1 MNSGIYRFYK
11 RLTAML
17 LAICM
22 IAGLVMGQP
31 NILSYA
37 STELQNED
45 LGDGASEATA
55 YTWKNGSVTGQGGGG
70 NSWRFDLRGLQAGQ
84 HNYAQAGIKT
94 TYSNGGYA
102 TWFQVGTNSKQLIG
116 GNTNGGVQ
124 SLDTYGIEVKIA
136 VSPSPDNKYVF
147 VDYYVYDKNGQGGST
162 GRTIKMGTGTDVM
175 IGGTQEDDYATVYK
189 NDRGFHMVNQ
199 HVKTTFDCITNDSS
213 LGVTPPDTRWIGHYN
228 SWGSNVF
235 NESSNDVVSGTD
247 SGMAYSWEFQLHPY
261 ETVHRRVAFA
271 IRDTSYYVSDQ
282 YGQDSTSAEGTYS
295 SPFKTIEYALN
306 KIGNN
311 KGYIY
316 VMDYP
321 EISSAIDVTGNS
333 QKDITIASTD
343 YDHEGHPMNEDGDY
357 IKTLTRASGYTGP
370 LFNVSGPTLKFTDI
384 VLDGNH
390 AESQDS
396 LISASSGKLEINSG
410 AVITNCS
417 GSESSQGSAVNV
429 TGSAGLSMNFGTVSG
444 NVSAGKGAVY
454 YNGSGAF
461 EIRNRNQ
468 ISDNTTPSGKKA
480 NVYLAQ
486 DKYITVMSDL
496 DTSQIGVTAEQL
508 PLASPGGI
516 SSQPSQE
523 VKIAVPSSSYPGAAG
538 SCPFADN
545 FKADQE
551 AGNSGVYVSAGTEIL
566 GNGRNAV
573 LKRNG
578 YTVSFIYRDSATGGT
593 VNGAPASI
601 PLSYAGGDAVEVNAP
616 AAITGYG
623 LTGVTIDQGTGG
635 TLSAQADAGVA
646 DFGKVTGTMPG
657 QDVVITYEYTRNS
670 GSIVFEA
677 NGGTPEP
684 QALTGS
690 VGGSVNALLP
700 NISRYGY
707 QFVGWSTVND
717 RVNPDLIS
725 GLPSEF
731 PEDPVTYYAI
741 FSPDSNVKFDYTV
754 DYVNADGS
762 IVFQSTTTEDAYS
775 VEAEVHSGKKNI
787 HGYTWSLADSS
798 TNPAIYNYGDGHG
811 PVPFGNFNGGTGDF
825 SGKMPGQDAAVK
837 YGYQVDR
844 SNPNAK
850 SAFTVK
856 YVTENGTVVHT
867 ADIQDVFPEDAI
879 AAVPADV
886 YGFRY
891 LSGSITA
898 GSTAD
903 DTDGHLVSAVQGGF
917 DSDGRFTGTMPNQP
931 VEITYLYEATEEG
944 YEYKIHYLDNGT
956 QDERLRNITG
966 PDIQNVT
973 ADTPVTAE
981 FKNMYGYV
989 FQDERSEPASAGTF
1003 DSSHNFTGTMP
1014 NDRLAVTYR
1023 YDRDPSKWAN
1033 LIYKAGEHGV
1043 LRPGNGMSSDVVT
1056 LSGGAYRA
1064 SVLINDGTVE
1074 GTAGSYTWN
1083 DILEKRLVP
1092 ETAADTYYRFEGW
1105 FIDQNGNG
1113 IKDSS
1118 EELLSAD
1125 SRFTGSAT
1133 VTAYFA
1139 EDPDQWID
1147 IHFTA
1152 GEHGTINAGENV
1164 NLHIQYDRT
1173 WADITGNLP
1182 AYTPEVN
1189 YLVDGW
1195 YDGGVPVEDDNRLVN
1210 GNTYTIRFYP
1220 DPAVFGTDVAAR
1232 DASAGIDTQGKGKI
1246 TVYGTTQGY
1255 QYIIT
1260 DMEGNIID
1268 VVRGN
1273 ISGRVY
1279 FEDLYP
1285 GTRYLIYEATGT
1297 TQAQPGRP
1305 IDSVTG
1311 IMSSATEVLVPVVE
1325 TNYQVLYDE
1334 EHEGKAVFVI
1344 KPADADSDYA
1354 ILDKDGN
1361 AVTTPE
1367 TGDGGWQSAGGSQPA
1382 SLTFSGLDYN
1392 EEYVVVARPQGSSGI
1407 TAESKLEDG
1416 THISTDPGG
1425 ELDIPNYVVEA
1436 INGQVHSVDGV
1447 ELNIPRY
1454 DEVHKGD
1461 EVMLHAEETDGN
1473 GQNFLYWKVTIGAVP
1488 GMTETI
1494 RRQDVTFTMPDSNVV
1509 MTAYY
1514 EREAATPSNATVTD
1528 EVRGGNK
1535 HEMALDP
1542 NEIENLEEELTTDA
1556 DRTLMDVNHA
1566 DVTYKV
1572 VYKKNVVKATESNAI
1587 KSSPYYDSDHEEAYH
1602 GAWGLNVD
1610 IERYVNGRKVG
1621 VASPS
1626 EATFNTYVQLDKE
1639 DVDMMDYQLF
1649 AISED
1654 DDGELIIDSVAMSD
1668 DPEETGGLFT
1678 FTAQAGMRYVLI
1690 YSRAYR
1696 IYFINNKEEP
1706 KYRYYFKVR
1715 RGEAP
1720 GSGAYSFEYGQV
1732 EIPIDSFIDNEGIE
1746 FTYIG
1751 WSYREDRLKE
1761 FDPDKEIKRKTY
1773 VYAFYDDNSGEV
1785 NDARKQLEDAI
1796 KAAIEKSDDYF
1807 LTLKETEKIREAI
1820 EEAMDVFDRTGP
1832 RATLDELL
1840 EALNRL
1846 EETCKPFDK
1855 ILEDRYDHYDKIQSG
1870 GNSGGTS
1877 GGDGWGS
1884 GSHGGSGSGSG
1895 GSKGGS
1901 KGGGGS
1907 SRSAGTGGPVTT
1919 PAPYVA
1925 ETSKSYV
1932 VGTNGNWELVDP
1944 ESDKWAFVL
1953 NGGIRLTSIWAK
1965 LDYANGDVNRNGW
1978 YHFNASGL
1986 MDYGWFRDEHMN
1998 WYYCNAKKDG
2008 WLGKMKTGWH
2018 YDEIDK
2024 HWYYLDLI
2032 TGQMVMGWK
2041 EIEGKWYFFTP
2052 QNTAQT
2058 YSYDRSTG
2066 KWVFMQN
2073 QERPLGSMY
2082 SNEKTPDGY
2091 QVGTDGALQ

>member
-1 MNSGIYRFYK
+1 MNSGIHRFYK

-22 IAGLVMGQP
+22 ITGIVLGQP

-37 STELQNED
+37 STELQNEN

-147 VDYYVYDKNGQGGST
+147 VDYYVYDKNGQGGLN
-162 GRTIKMGTGTDVM
+162 GRTIRMGTGTDVM

-213 LGVTPPDTRWIGHYN
+213 LGVTPPDTRWIGNYGA
-228 SWGSNVF
+228 WGSNVF
-235 NESSNDVVSGTD
+235 NEGGGSSVSGID

-261 ETVHRRVAFA
+261 EMVHRRVAFA

-321 EISSAIDVTGNS
+321 DISSAIDVSGNS

-417 GSESSQGSAVNV
+417 GSESGQGSAVNV

-578 YTVSFIYRDSATGGT
+578 YTVSFVYRDSATGGT
-593 VNGAPASI
+593 VNGAPAST

-646 DFGKVTGTMPG
+646 DFGKVTGTVPG

-762 IVFQSTTTEDAYS
+762 IVFQSTTAEDAYS

-798 TNPAIYNYGDGHG
+798 TNPATYNYGDGHG

-1023 YDRDPSKWAN
+1023 YDRDPSKWAD
-1033 LIYKAGEHGV
+1033 LIYRAGEHGV
-1043 LRPGNGMSSDVVT
+1043 LRPGDGMSSDVVT

-1064 SVLINDGTVE
+1064 SVLINE
-1074 GTAGSYTWN
+1074 A
-1083 DILEKRLVP
+1083 
-1092 ETAADTYYRFEGW
+1092 AADTYYRFEGW

-1125 SRFTGSAT
+1125 SRFTGT
-1133 VTAYFA
+1133 TIVTAYFG
-1139 EDPDQWID
+1139 EDPNQWVD
-1147 IHFTA
+1147 IHFAA
-1152 GEHGTINAGENV
+1152 GEHGTIDAGENV

-1173 WADITGNLP
+1173 WADTEGNRP
-1182 AYTPEVN
+1182 VYTPEVN

-1195 YDGGVPVEDDNRLVN
+1195 YDGGVPVEDESRLAD
-1210 GNTYTIRFYP
+1210 GKTYTIRFYP

-1232 DASAGIDTQGKGKI
+1232 DASAGIDTQGKGRI

-1297 TQAQPGRP
+1297 TQAQTGRP

-1311 IMSSATEVLVPVVE
+1311 IVSSATEVLVPVVE

-1334 EHEGKAVFVI
+1334 EHEGKTVFVI
-1344 KPADADSDYA
+1344 KPADTDSDYA
-1354 ILDKDGN
+1354 ILDKDGH
-1361 AVTTPE
+1361 VVITPE

-1382 SLTFSGLDYN
+1382 SLTFSGLNYN
-1392 EEYVVVARPQGSSGI
+1392 EEYVVVARPHGSSGI

-1447 ELNIPRY
+1447 ELDIPRY

-1461 EVMLHAEETDGN
+1461 EVVLHAEETDGN
-1473 GQNFLYWKVTIGAVP
+1473 GQNFLYWKVTTGSVP

-1494 RRQDVTFTMPDSNVV
+1494 RRQDVTFAMPDSNVV

-1514 EREAATPSNATVTD
+1514 ERAAATPSNATVTD

-1572 VYKKNVVKATESNAI
+1572 VYKKNVAKATESNAI
-1587 KSSPYYDSDHEEAYH
+1587 KRSSYYDSDHEEAYH

-1654 DDGELIIDSVAMSD
+1654 DDGELIIDSVTMSD

-1715 RGEAP
+1715 RGETP
-1720 GSGAYSFEYGQV
+1720 NSGDYSFEYSQV
-1732 EIPIDSFIDNEGIE
+1732 ETPIDSFINNEGIE
-1746 FTYIG
+1746 FNYIG

-1855 ILEDRYDHYDKIQSG
+1855 ILEDRYDHYDKLQNG

-1884 GSHGGSGSGSG
+1884 GSHGGSG

-1932 VGTNGNWELVDP
+1932 VGTNGNWELVDA
-1944 ESDKWAFVL
+1944 ESDK
-1953 NGGIRLTSIWAK
+1953 
-1965 LDYANGDVNRNGW
+1965 
-1978 YHFNASGL
+1978 
-1986 MDYGWFRDEHMN
+1986 
-1998 WYYCNAKKDG
+1998 
-2008 WLGKMKTGWH
+2008 
-2018 YDEIDK
+2018 
-2024 HWYYLDLI
+2024 
-2032 TGQMVMGWK
+2032 
-2041 EIEGKWYFFTP
+2041 
-2052 QNTAQT
+2052 
-2058 YSYDRSTG
+2058 
-2066 KWVFMQN
+2066 
-2073 QERPLGSMY
+2073 
-2082 SNEKTPDGY
+2082 
-2091 QVGTDGALQ
+2091 